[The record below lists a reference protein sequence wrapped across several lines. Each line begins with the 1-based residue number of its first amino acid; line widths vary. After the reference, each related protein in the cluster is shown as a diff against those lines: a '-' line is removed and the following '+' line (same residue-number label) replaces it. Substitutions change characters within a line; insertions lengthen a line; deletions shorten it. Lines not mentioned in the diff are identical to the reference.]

1 MFVLGYLGLIAL
13 GLTTQLQPRIFW
25 TMLLPL
31 VPVAIVL
38 MGFPNWRRIC
48 PLAFFGELGRKLNR
62 GMQRRVPA
70 WIEQRFFFVTFAL
83 LLPSAVLSD
92 DNSLTKLLDS
102 ISVSLESTEP
112 TYRFSYDPDFPCN
125 ITITHDSKQDTTRW
139 LRRYRF
145 ELSDMTPGQLLVA
158 RDGRRAISYYGEKTT
173 AGGEVTSY
181 APKKISAIQIN
192 TARNNGSGT
201 DLQQRFDEA
210 IRICEEKNRF

>member
-1 MFVLGYLGLIAL
+1 MVTMGDNIAQSNEFDP
-13 GLTTQLQPRIFW
+13 TPDRAIYRNVNQHQIKQL
-25 TMLLPL
+25 
-31 VPVAIVL
+31 
-38 MGFPNWRRIC
+38 
-48 PLAFFGELGRKLNR
+48 LATG
-62 GMQRRVPA
+62 
-70 WIEQRFFFVTFAL
+70 TFAL
-83 LLPSAVLSD
+83 LLPTVVLSD
-92 DNSLTKLLDS
+92 DSSLTTLLDS
-102 ISVSLESTEP
+102 IGASLESA
-112 TYRFSYDPDFPCN
+112 DPVYLLSFDSDFPCN